1 MFFQSIKKPEI
12 DYQFDLT
19 KVEKGLLV
27 EILYPNFHNLINHS
41 IDKSNLESDNYNKI
55 KTLITKSEE
64 NCFEL
69 GRKVVEKQSKKKL
82 NNFSVFE
89 LDSFISNSIRLFKP
103 IKYKSLSEEE
113 QIYKVYKKILW
124 LGYYNWFWNKCFT
137 EEEYELSEYDW
148 GQYCL
153 QMYGTKKD
161 KDGDDLCSSDSGL
174 IEFIDEQRKRYKY
187 PKSVISDKN
196 YFDYYFTYNPFYEN
210 EPYHLITGEYNFLN
224 KEFDV
229 IRNWS
234 HDYLI
239 KLRKKQK
246 TNIEWNLNIEKT
258 MKLINNKL
266 FDTEK
271 KLPSNI
277 WNISRSYYFGKTF
290 SLMKDYIFHKK
301 HPSDIY
307 TLFDCI
313 VKWENGTLLNEN
325 DGGYQNQKPL
335 WVRWGK
341 IIPHFRI
348 MGRYLIKNEGG
359 LEWLKNEVGDYLIKR
374 QKYYNQLVGEN
385 HELSISDEHIKM
397 ITENLDVFK
406 VQWKSEYELYELLKD
421 LLSKYNTEVIFHY
434 YPKFLKGQELDLFF
448 KYKRKKVG
456 IEYQGQQHFEPVK
469 FFGGEESFN
478 KIKERDERKKDL
490 CEKNNVHLI
499 YYNYDEEISE
509 SVLKHKIE
517 EVIRLND

>member
-1 MFFQSIKKPEI
+1 MRNTNPHQI

-41 IDKSNLESDNYNKI
+41 IDKSNHESDNYNKI

-89 LDSFISNSIRLFKP
+89 LDSFISNSIKLFKP

-113 QIYKVYKKILW
+113 QIYKVYKKIVW
-124 LGYYNWFWNKCFT
+124 LGYYNWFWNKCFS
-137 EEEYELSEYDW
+137 EEGYELREYDW
-148 GQYCL
+148 NQYCL
-153 QMYGTKKD
+153 QRYGTTKD
-161 KDGDDLCSSDSGL
+161 KDGDDLCSNDSGL
-174 IEFIDEQRKRYKY
+174 IEYIDEQRKRYKY

-196 YFDYYFTYNPFYEN
+196 YFDYYFTYKPFYKD
-210 EPYHLITGEYNFLN
+210 EPYHLITREYNFLN

-229 IRNWS
+229 IRYWT

-277 WNISRSYYFGKTF
+277 WNISRSYDFGRTF
-290 SLMKDYIFHKK
+290 FLMKDYIFHKK

-341 IIPHFRI
+341 IIPHFRT

-359 LEWLKNEVGDYLIKR
+359 LEWLKNDVGDYLIKR
-374 QKYYNQLVGEN
+374 QKYYNELVGEN

-397 ITENLDVFK
+397 ITENLDVFS

-421 LLSKYNTEVIFHY
+421 LLSKYNTEVVFHY
-434 YPKFLKGQELDLFF
+434 YPKYLKGQELDLFF
-448 KYKRKKVG
+448 KYKRKKIG
-456 IEYQGQQHFEPVK
+456 IEYQGKQHFEPID

-478 KIKERDERKKDL
+478 KTKERDERKKDL

-509 SVLKHKIE
+509 SVLRQKIE
-517 EVIRLND
+517 KVIRLND